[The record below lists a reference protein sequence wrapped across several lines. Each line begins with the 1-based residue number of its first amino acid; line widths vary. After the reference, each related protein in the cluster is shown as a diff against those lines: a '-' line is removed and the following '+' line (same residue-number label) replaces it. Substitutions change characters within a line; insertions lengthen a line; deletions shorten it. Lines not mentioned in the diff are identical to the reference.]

1 MRSPRLLV
9 AVACGGLLVSAS
21 PDAASAADQTFDITT
36 LKGKIASLRATA
48 PEDIRFSGRL
58 EFAGDTDDGTAPGD
72 LILPDDGPAA
82 PIPNPALLDGDTI
95 LPPAITVNQDTGGA
109 PQNETSIAVDP
120 NNPNRIVA
128 SANDYVT
135 LTWGCFIAGVP
146 CSALG
151 DGYSGTY
158 FSNDGGKTW
167 CCSSSD
173 PLHIGTLVPG
183 VTRLTGGIY
192 DAGGD
197 PSVAF
202 DSHGRVFYAGLG
214 FNRASPPNTVAV
226 NRGTFDAS
234 GALSWS
240 APTFIN
246 QTTAPS
252 TIDDKEWIAVDSNPG
267 SPFRDRIYVT
277 FTRFLFNPV
286 NGFFIESPIMFAFST
301 DGGQTFSDPKI
312 VGAPVI
318 YSSGSRPLV
327 GPDGTLYVIFSG
339 RIRSAAI
346 NSTYIVKSTDGGATF
361 GQPVA
366 IAPRR
371 SVIGIADA
379 TFRMNSFP
387 SGVVAPDGTLYVAW
401 TARVIDSATAY
412 SICASTTAPGCH
424 VAAVYSRSTD
434 GGQTWS
440 APLPI
445 NPALDA
451 SFRTPDGYI
460 DPVEGTPPVRRVDTF
475 WAGLGTT
482 PSGTIYASYYAAD
495 VISPRRICLH
505 VGPTGVCD
513 TFGFVPNARLDY
525 WATNLTTGESRKLT
539 SHPINWRYSFTTF
552 IGDYT
557 DLAVGSD
564 GIFHAY
570 WTDTNNK
577 QTLDWFL
584 GTEANKG
591 RVINQQDV
599 AVFNGSF

>member
-1 MRSPRLLV
+1 MRSFLFVAGLV
-9 AVACGGLLVSAS
+9 SIGLLVPAK
-21 PDAASAADQTFDITT
+21 PNTASAAEKTFDITT
-36 LKGKIASLRATA
+36 LKGKVESLRATA
-48 PEDIRFSGRL
+48 PPDIRFSARL
-58 EFAGDTDDGTAPGD
+58 EFAAEGDAGTDPGD
-72 LILPDDGPAA
+72 ILAPEGGTGPL
-82 PIPNPALLDGDTI
+82 PNPALLDGDSI
-95 LPPAITVNQDTGGA
+95 QGPAITVNQDRGGA

-120 NNPNRIVA
+120 NNPNRVVA

-135 LTWGCFIAGVP
+135 GTWDCFIGGVP
-146 CSALG
+146 CSAFG

-158 FSNDGGKTW
+158 FSNDGGNTW

-173 PLHIGTLVPG
+173 PGHIGTLIPG

-202 DSHGRVFYAGLG
+202 DSRGRVFYAGLG
-214 FNRASPPNTVAV
+214 FNRASAPNTVAV

-234 GALSWS
+234 GALSWG

-246 QTTAPS
+246 ETTSPA
-252 TIDDKEWIAVDSNPG
+252 TINDKEWIAVDANPS
-267 SPFRDRIYVT
+267 SPFRDRVYVT

-286 NGFFIESPIMFAFST
+286 NGFYAQSPIMLAIST
-301 DGGQTFSDPKI
+301 DGGMTFSDPKI

-318 YSSGSRPLV
+318 YSQGSRPLV
-327 GPDGTLYVIFSG
+327 GADGTLYVIFSG
-339 RIRSAAI
+339 AIRSAAL
-346 NSTYIVKSTDGGATF
+346 NSSYIVKSTDGGATF
-361 GQPVA
+361 GKPIA

-371 SVIGIADA
+371 SVTGIADA

-387 SGVVAPDGTLYVAW
+387 SGVVAPDGTVHVAW
-401 TARVIDSATAY
+401 TARVINAAAGY

-424 VAAVYSRSTD
+424 VAAVLSSSSD
-434 GGQTWS
+434 GGDTWS
-440 APLPI
+440 SPQPI
-445 NPALDA
+445 NPSLDA
-451 SFRTPDGYI
+451 QDRTPDGYV
-460 DPVEGTPPVRRVDTF
+460 DPVEGTPPTRRVDTF
-475 WAGLGTT
+475 WAGLATT
-482 PSGTIYASYYAAD
+482 PSGTIYSSYYAAD
-495 VISPRRICLH
+495 VISPRRVCTH
-505 VGPTGVCD
+505 TTGGVCD

-557 DLAVGSD
+557 DLAVGTD
-564 GIFHAY
+564 GTFHAL

-577 QTLDWFL
+577 QTIDWFF
-584 GTEANKG
+584 GSHASAG
-591 RVINQQDV
+591 AVINQQDV